1 MKLGFFEAEGWE
13 KEILERELPDL
24 EIYFTTERLTKE
36 NVKNFQDL
44 DILSIFIS
52 SEIDKEIIDSLP
64 NLKLITTRSTGYD
77 HIYCEYCK
85 SKGILVC
92 NVPEYGTKT
101 VAEWTIGLMLN
112 LMRKI
117 YYAIDQIK
125 ETESFDL
132 KNLRG
137 EELYGK
143 TLGVIG
149 TGRIG
154 KEVIKL
160 AKAFGMNILA
170 YDIYP
175 DENFAKE
182 YNVTYTSLEELLKNS
197 DVITIHV
204 NLNPSTYHLIN
215 KENIKFIKPGAYL
228 INTARGGIV
237 ETEALLYALKE
248 GILQGAALDV
258 LEEETEIKEELEL
271 LVKYTK
277 SHLPE
282 SSDRI
287 EYTRIERPNNNI
299 HPNKRPN
306 DIPEYKPNENQK
318 FGLNSGNEHSFGQD
332 SGSNKTFGQNSG
344 SDNIKETAFTLWQ
357 NHILMKMPNVLITPH
372 NAFNSKEA
380 IERILM
386 TTIENIKKFLEG
398 NPINL
403 VK

>member
-13 KEILERELPDL
+13 KEILERELSDL
-24 EIYFTTERLTKE
+24 EIYFTSERLTKE
-36 NVKNFQDL
+36 NVKNFQGL
-44 DILSIFIS
+44 DILSIFIC

-64 NLKLITTRSTGYD
+64 KLKLITTRSTGYD
-77 HIYCEYCK
+77 HIDCEYCK

-101 VAEWTIGLMLN
+101 VAEWTIGLMVN

-125 ETESFDL
+125 EVESFDL

-143 TLGVIG
+143 TLGVVG

-160 AKAFGMNILA
+160 AKIFGMNILA
-170 YDIYP
+170 YDAYP

-197 DVITIHV
+197 DIITIHV
-204 NLNPSTYHLIN
+204 NLSSSTYHLIN
-215 KENIKFIKPGAYL
+215 KENIKLIKKGAYL
-228 INTARGGIV
+228 INTARGGTV
-237 ETEALLYALKE
+237 ETEALLYGLKE
-248 GILQGAALDV
+248 GILKGAALDV

-271 LVKYTK
+271 LTRYTMIDE
-277 SHLPE
+277 P
-282 SSDRI
+282 RI
-287 EYTRIERPNNNI
+287 RAEHNAGQETQ
-299 HPNKRPN
+299 N
-306 DIPEYKPNENQK
+306 D
-318 FGLNSGNEHSFGQD
+318 L
-332 SGSNKTFGQNSG
+332 
-344 SDNIKETAFTLWQ
+344 KETAFTLWQ

-398 NPINL
+398 KSENL

>member
-1 MKLGFFEAEGWE
+1 
-13 KEILERELPDL
+13 
-24 EIYFTTERLTKE
+24 
-36 NVKNFQDL
+36 
-44 DILSIFIS
+44 
-52 SEIDKEIIDSLP
+52 LP
-64 NLKLITTRSTGYD
+64 NLKLIVTRSAGYD
-77 HIYCEYCK
+77 HIDCEYCK
-85 SKGILVC
+85 SKGVLVC

-125 ETESFDL
+125 ESESFDL

-143 TLGVIG
+143 KLGVIG

-170 YDIYP
+170 YDAFP

-215 KENIKFIKPGAYL
+215 KENIKLIKPGAYL

-237 ETEALLYALKE
+237 ETEALLYGLKE
-248 GILQGAALDV
+248 GILKGAALDV

-271 LVKYTK
+271 LVKYTMMIDE
-277 SHLPE
+277 P
-282 SSDRI
+282 R
-287 EYTRIERPNNNI
+287 TRAE
-299 HPNKRPN
+299 HDAEQSTQN
-306 DIPEYKPNENQK
+306 D
-318 FGLNSGNEHSFGQD
+318 L
-332 SGSNKTFGQNSG
+332 
-344 SDNIKETAFTLWQ
+344 KETAFTLWQ

-398 NPINL
+398 SPMNFL
-403 VK
+403 K

>member
-13 KEILERELPDL
+13 KEVLERELPDL
-24 EIYFTTERLTKE
+24 EIYFTTDRLTKE

-64 NLKLITTRSTGYD
+64 NLKLIVTRSTGYD
-77 HIYCEYCK
+77 HIDCEYCK

-125 ETESFDL
+125 EVESFDL

-170 YDIYP
+170 YDAFP

-215 KENIKFIKPGAYL
+215 KENIKLIKKGAYL
-228 INTARGGIV
+228 INTARGGLV

-248 GILQGAALDV
+248 GILKGAALDV

-271 LVKYTK
+271 LVKYTMIDE
-277 SHLPE
+277 P
-282 SSDRI
+282 R
-287 EYTRIERPNNNI
+287 TRAE
-299 HPNKRPN
+299 HDAGQGTQN
-306 DIPEYKPNENQK
+306 D
-318 FGLNSGNEHSFGQD
+318 L
-332 SGSNKTFGQNSG
+332 
-344 SDNIKETAFTLWQ
+344 KETAFTLWQ

-398 NPINL
+398 NQINL